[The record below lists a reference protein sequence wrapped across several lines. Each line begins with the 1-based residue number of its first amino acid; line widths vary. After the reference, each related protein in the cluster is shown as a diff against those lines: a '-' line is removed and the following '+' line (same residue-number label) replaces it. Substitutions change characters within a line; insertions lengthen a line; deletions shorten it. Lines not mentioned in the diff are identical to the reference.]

1 MTDENKHPEVK
12 NIHDELKEMEKEK
25 NIIEENIQ
33 NLENLHINLKN
44 KLINQEKKIDEQEH
58 KIKLEQIKLKN
69 QHQIDILLEKNKKLE
84 KYLEIISKK
93 YELEIKHIE
102 QYCDHKSR
110 IYKISEKYSYINFNE
125 INELE
130 SSMNNESNQNFT
142 NFKNEQKINSSKKE
156 IEKNND
162 IYISPQNKNVKSD
175 IPPPPPPPEPEKK
188 VESSN
193 ISISSNI
200 KSNKND
206 IRNNPS
212 FQDQLKNAFNNKY
225 KALRPLSD
233 DEDDDS
239 FN

>member
-1 MTDENKHPEVK
+1 MKDENNQSEVK

-44 KLINQEKKIDEQEH
+44 KLIGQEKKINEQEH

-69 QHQIDILLEKNKKLE
+69 QHHIDVLLEKNKKLE
-84 KYLEIISKK
+84 KYLEILSKK

-130 SSMNNESNQNFT
+130 SSMNNESHLN
-142 NFKNEQKINSSKKE
+142 NSNNKQESDLSKKKE
-156 IEKNND
+156 NIKNNND
-162 IYISPQNKNVKSD
+162 NYISTEIKETKPNV
-175 IPPPPPPPEPEKK
+175 PPPPPPPEPDKK
-188 VESSN
+188 VEASN
-193 ISISSNI
+193 ISISSTI

-212 FQDQLKNAFNNKY
+212 FQDQLKNAFDNKY
-225 KALRPLSD
+225 KALRPISD

>member
-1 MTDENKHPEVK
+1 MKDENNQSEVK

-44 KLINQEKKIDEQEH
+44 KLIGQEKKINEQEH

-69 QHQIDILLEKNKKLE
+69 QHHIDVLLEKNKKLE
-84 KYLEIISKK
+84 KYLEILSKK

-130 SSMNNESNQNFT
+130 KSMNNESHLN
-142 NFKNEQKINSSKKE
+142 NSNNKQESDLSKKKE
-156 IEKNND
+156 NIKNNND
-162 IYISPQNKNVKSD
+162 NYISTEIKETKPNV
-175 IPPPPPPPEPEKK
+175 PPPPPPPEPDKK
-188 VESSN
+188 VEASN

-212 FQDQLKNAFNNKY
+212 FQDQLKNAFDNKY
-225 KALRPLSD
+225 KALRPISD

>member
-69 QHQIDILLEKNKKLE
+69 QHQIDVLLEKNKKLE
-84 KYLEIISKK
+84 KYLEILSKK

-110 IYKISEKYSYINFNE
+110 IYKSGQITKESIDGVSKVIEEITRNIENTILNYNDLSIVEEFSKSDKSLRESLAKVRNYSILPKYIIEGIGICAFSILLNIIQLHCIYK
-125 INELE
+125 
-130 SSMNNESNQNFT
+130 
-142 NFKNEQKINSSKKE
+142 NFKFE
-156 IEKNND
+156 IKF
-162 IYISPQNKNVKSD
+162 
-175 IPPPPPPPEPEKK
+175 EKK
-188 VESSN
+188 
-193 ISISSNI
+193 
-200 KSNKND
+200 
-206 IRNNPS
+206 
-212 FQDQLKNAFNNKY
+212 
-225 KALRPLSD
+225 
-233 DEDDDS
+233 
-239 FN
+239 